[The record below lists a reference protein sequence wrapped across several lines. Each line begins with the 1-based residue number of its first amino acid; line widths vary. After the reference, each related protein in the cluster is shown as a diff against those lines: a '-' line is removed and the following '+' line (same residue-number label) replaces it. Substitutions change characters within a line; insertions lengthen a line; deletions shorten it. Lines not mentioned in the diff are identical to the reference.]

1 MMPTEDTVFTIWI
14 EYPSI
19 NAEIGYRDKMTIH
32 YFDSPLLTDSYWTY
46 CKYLNYTANST
57 TIMQMPTLV
66 LGEFY
71 TIDLYAQYLDG
82 INKTDGSELYYLIVR
97 SETGKQ
103 LREVTKSVWIKDNH
117 H

>member
-1 MMPTEDTVFTIWI
+1 
-14 EYPSI
+14 
-19 NAEIGYRDKMTIH
+19 
-32 YFDSPLLTDSYWTY
+32 
-46 CKYLNYTANST
+46 
-57 TIMQMPTLV
+57 MPTLV